1 ILEGTKPTDQGV
13 VYLIN
18 EGAKQKI
25 WDVDFVGNDSGFVS
39 DARLKTLIESK
50 PPILYIFKGYL
61 DREQIDADIEKITSY
76 YRAHGYFQAL
86 VSRKLDYNEDGDW
99 IDLTFVIR
107 EGVQYKVRDV
117 RVLGNTK
124 FEPEPMQAN
133 LTLKAGEPFE
143 QAKMQTDQQW
153 LTELYGSQGYVFADV
168 KPDIRYLEEPGQV
181 DLVYEVEEGDR
192 FRVGRIFVHIGGDN
206 PHTRIQTMLN
216 RVTLRPGQIM
226 DIREL
231 RASERRLLASSLFHM
246 DPASGTKPKIT
257 YRIPEDADFGLASGK
272 SSIRGQSP
280 DVAAP
285 GVLAP
290 PGAQSLQPPAAPAVV
305 LPSYER
311 EVTDLHVYC
320 DDEAHYQRWQAAEL
334 KRDESALPATSE
346 QLYPEARRPPG
357 PAQPQPQQ
365 KQEDLVIRG
374 QSPEPVA
381 SREGWWAPNR
391 AAAPHVAQRPAN
403 PYASLRGQS
412 PDASQVNQAYAT
424 VPVQSA
430 GSPYG
435 GQVVHATGPET
446 APANP
451 AYAQVQPAQYSPYTG
466 QSPNLQPPAG
476 SVFPT
481 PLNPHGPMP
490 GYSVDPSSPLYAAPG
505 VQMFP
510 EQTVDIFIEGQET
523 QTGRL
528 MVGFGVN
535 SDAGVV
541 GNIVVDERNFDWT
554 RLPTS
559 WEDVRNGSAF
569 RGAGQR
575 FRIDAAPG
583 SEVNRYLVSF
593 QEPYL
598 MDRPISLGLSGSY
611 FDRRF
616 DDWKEQ
622 RLGGRISLGHQW
634 VERDLSATVSYR
646 GENIEIYD
654 PVAVALDDPNTGAIE
669 GVPELQEVLGD
680 NSLHGFRVAVIND
693 TRDSAFLATQGHYL
707 EIGGEQVIGTFD
719 YPRVDLDFR
728 QYWRL
733 YERPDHSGRHVL
745 SYSTTIGFTG
755 THTPIYEHFFAG
767 GFATM
772 RGFDFRGASPM
783 RNGVELGGEFQWLNS
798 VQYLFPITADDM
810 LHGVAFVDFGT
821 VEENVTINDFRVA
834 PGLGLRITVPAMGPA
849 PIALDFAYPVSHADF
864 DDTEIFSF
872 SLGFSR

>member
-1 ILEGTKPTDQGV
+1 
-13 VYLIN
+13 
-18 EGAKQKI
+18 
-25 WDVDFVGNDSGFVS
+25 
-39 DARLKTLIESK
+39 
-50 PPILYIFKGYL
+50 
-61 DREQIDADIEKITSY
+61 
-76 YRAHGYFQAL
+76 
-86 VSRKLDYNEDGDW
+86 
-99 IDLTFVIR
+99 
-107 EGVQYKVRDV
+107 
-117 RVLGNTK
+117 
-124 FEPEPMQAN
+124 
-133 LTLKAGEPFE
+133 
-143 QAKMQTDQQW
+143 
-153 LTELYGSQGYVFADV
+153 
-168 KPDIRYLEEPGQV
+168 
-181 DLVYEVEEGDR
+181 
-192 FRVGRIFVHIGGDN
+192 
-206 PHTRIQTMLN
+206 
-216 RVTLRPGQIM
+216 
-226 DIREL
+226 
-231 RASERRLLASSLFHM
+231 
-246 DPASGTKPKIT
+246 
-257 YRIPEDADFGLASGK
+257 
-272 SSIRGQSP
+272 
-280 DVAAP
+280 
-285 GVLAP
+285 
-290 PGAQSLQPPAAPAVV
+290 
-305 LPSYER
+305 
-311 EVTDLHVYC
+311 
-320 DDEAHYQRWQAAEL
+320 
-334 KRDESALPATSE
+334 
-346 QLYPEARRPPG
+346 
-357 PAQPQPQQ
+357 
-365 KQEDLVIRG
+365 
-374 QSPEPVA
+374 
-381 SREGWWAPNR
+381 
-391 AAAPHVAQRPAN
+391 
-403 PYASLRGQS
+403 
-412 PDASQVNQAYAT
+412 
-424 VPVQSA
+424 
-430 GSPYG
+430 
-435 GQVVHATGPET
+435 
-446 APANP
+446 
-451 AYAQVQPAQYSPYTG
+451 
-466 QSPNLQPPAG
+466 
-476 SVFPT
+476 
-481 PLNPHGPMP
+481 
-490 GYSVDPSSPLYAAPG
+490 
-505 VQMFP
+505 
-510 EQTVDIFIEGQET
+510 
-523 QTGRL
+523 
-528 MVGFGVN
+528 VN

-634 VERDLSATVSYR
+634 VERDLSATISYR
-646 GENIEIYD
+646 GENVEIYD
-654 PVAVALDDPNTGAIE
+654 PVATALDDPNTPAIE
-669 GVPELQEVLGD
+669 GVPELQEVVGD

-728 QYWRL
+728 QYWKL

-783 RNGVELGGEFQWLNS
+783 RNGIELGGEFQWLNS
-798 VQYLFPITADDM
+798 VQYLFPVTADDM